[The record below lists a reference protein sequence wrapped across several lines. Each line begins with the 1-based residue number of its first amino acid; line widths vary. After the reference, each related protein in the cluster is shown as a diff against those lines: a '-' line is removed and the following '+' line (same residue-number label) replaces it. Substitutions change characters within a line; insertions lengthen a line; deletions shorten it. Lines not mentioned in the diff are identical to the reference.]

1 MSKEDLR
8 PCRTAQE
15 ARERGRKGGIA
26 SGEARRKKRALRE
39 LVAIALEEAYNAGSY
54 PTPLE
59 SRMNG
64 RPMADL
70 VAARLVHKAAQ
81 GDLKAMSIL
90 FNLEGE
96 GEKQEPEEVP
106 EAEEALE

>member
-39 LVAIALEEAYNAGSY
+39 LVAIALEETFHAGVY
-54 PTPLE
+54 PSTLE
-59 SRMNG
+59 RRQDG
-64 RPMADL
+64 KPMSEL
-70 VAARLVHKAAQ
+70 IAARLVHKAAQ

-90 FNLEGE
+90 FNLEGDE
-96 GEKQEPEEVP
+96 EKQEPEEVS